1 MLSKSPRYT
10 VVMQQSKSK
19 CNDHSPFTTALIAR
33 LAQPGVEG
41 EAERTTLRC
50 RTRPAHVFGIKFE
63 VPHRIARVVDE
74 SQEQLILLSG
84 RKFRRITN
92 GHVTQVRQ
100 IGNRAQTNATGDCR

>member
-19 CNDHSPFTTALIAR
+19 CSDHSPFTIALIAR

-41 EAERTTLRC
+41 EAERRTLRC

-63 VPHRIARVVDE
+63 VLTQNDPTFAVE
-74 SQEQLILLSG
+74 SN
-84 RKFRRITN
+84 FRRPVI
-92 GHVTQVRQ
+92 
-100 IGNRAQTNATGDCR
+100 